1 MYRHLTN
8 LQQKQRKMSTF
19 SPPASPD
26 SGLGDDS
33 SDDEAV
39 GVLEKEIRGKKY
51 LMDPTDRELFDHAH
65 FMETGDVL
73 TVGYWCQLD
82 DVVAEF
88 SEEEND
94 FTQEGFAI
102 MKTEYLAALI
112 AFQDAAKLKDGSDKV
127 ILKEIFQIDV
137 KISQS
142 KSDDLVARG
151 VAEGKKINSMVS
163 VDSDSWE
170 DFQKQLSKYKT
181 EKEKQK
187 KFKAYTYDKCGEKA
201 RVIYRDGSF
210 YEKASKRKI
219 VYEGEFLEG
228 KEITCVGGVI
238 GLMSASFIQG
248 WFSDK
253 LRETD
258 KIKIRETIR
267 QGVMDGL
274 HTGNHYRNHTVKCG
288 RGLYGRN

>member
-1 MYRHLTN
+1 
-8 LQQKQRKMSTF
+8 MSTF
-19 SPPASPD
+19 SPKRESASPD

-33 SDDEAV
+33 SDDEYT
-39 GVLEKEIRGKKY
+39 GVIEKEIQGKMY
-51 LMDPTDRELFDHAH
+51 LIDETDRELFDHAH
-65 FMETGDVL
+65 FMETGGSR
-73 TVGYWCQLD
+73 TVGYWCGLD

-94 FTQEGFAI
+94 FTQEGYAI

-112 AFQDAAKLKDGSDKV
+112 AWSDAAKLKDESDKV
-127 ILKEIFQIDV
+127 ILQEIFQIDV
-137 KISQS
+137 KISHS
-142 KSDDLVARG
+142 KSDEVVARG
-151 VAEGKKINSMVS
+151 VAEGKKINTMVS

-187 KFKAYTYDKCGEKA
+187 KFKDYTYDRAGEKA

-219 VYEGEFLEG
+219 VCAAEFLEG
-228 KEITCVGGVI
+228 KEITCVGGLL
-238 GLMSASFIQG
+238 GLMSASFIRG

-253 LRETD
+253 LLETD

-267 QGVMDGL
+267 QGVMEGL
-274 HTGNHYRNHTVKCG
+274 HTGNHYRNQSVKCG
-288 RGLYGRN
+288 RGLYGRH

>member
-1 MYRHLTN
+1 
-8 LQQKQRKMSTF
+8 MSTF
-19 SPPASPD
+19 SPKRETASPD

-33 SDDEAV
+33 SDDEPV
-39 GVLEKEIRGKKY
+39 GVIEKEIQGKMY
-51 LMDPTDRELFDHAH
+51 LMNPTDRELFDHAH
-65 FMETGDVL
+65 FMETGNSL
-73 TVGYWCQLD
+73 TVGYWCKLD

-94 FTQEGFAI
+94 FTQEGYAI

-112 AFQDAAKLKDGSDKV
+112 AFQDAVKQKDGSDKE
-127 ILKEIFQIDV
+127 ILQEIFQIDV
-137 KISQS
+137 KISYS
-142 KSDDLVARG
+142 KSDDVVARG
-151 VAEGKKINSMVS
+151 AAEGKKINNMVS

-219 VYEGEFLEG
+219 VSSAEFLEG

-258 KIKIRETIR
+258 KIEIRENIR
-267 QGVMDGL
+267 GGLMDAL

-288 RGLYGRN
+288 RGLYGRH

>member
-1 MYRHLTN
+1 
-8 LQQKQRKMSTF
+8 MSTF
-19 SPPASPD
+19 SPKRETASPD

-33 SDDEAV
+33 SDDEPV
-39 GVLEKEIRGKKY
+39 GVIEKEIQGKKY

-65 FMETGDVL
+65 FMETGNSL
-73 TVGYWCQLD
+73 TVGYWCRAD
-82 DVVAEF
+82 DAVAEF

-94 FTQEGFAI
+94 FTQGGYAT
-102 MKTEYLAALI
+102 MKTEFLAALI
-112 AFQDAAKLKDGSDKV
+112 AFQDAVKKKDGSDKV

-137 KISQS
+137 KVSHG
-142 KSDDLVARG
+142 KSDEVVARG
-151 VAEGKKINSMVS
+151 AAEGKKINNMVC
-163 VDSDSWE
+163 VDSGSWE

-210 YEKASKRKI
+210 YEKASKREI
-219 VYEGEFLEG
+219 VHEAEFLEG
-228 KEITCVGGVI
+228 REISCVGGVM
-238 GLMSASFIQG
+238 GLMPASFIQG

-258 KIKIRETIR
+258 KIEIRETIR

-288 RGLYGRN
+288 RGLYGRHN